1 MQTNKIYLI
10 LLVVCLSWTTYSQT
24 QGATGVNKDIDIV
37 KVYTQV
43 VNEGYGTVLIYKELA
58 NAYYF
63 RSNYTESKKW
73 FEKLFSE
80 VEPQE
85 KIHLYRYQQSLKALK
100 LYTEDNVYLT
110 DFIID

>member
-1 MQTNKIYLI
+1 MQTNKIFLI
-10 LLVVCLSWTTYSQT
+10 LSIVCLSWTSNSQT
-24 QGATGVNKDIDIV
+24 EGEIDVNKDIDIV

-43 VNEGYGTVLIYKELA
+43 VNEGYGTISIYKELA
-58 NAYYF
+58 NACYF
-63 RSNYTESKKW
+63 RSDYSESKKW

-85 KIHLYRYQQSLKALK
+85 KILLYRYQQSLKALK

-110 DFIID
+110 NFEID